1 MTLRDLARAPAV
13 LGLAL
18 LGLFTSS
25 GCARDQTTAPG
36 VRALSGHV
44 VLKGYFVDATG
55 GFAGTRVMGDADN
68 VRVELV
74 LGNKVV
80 ASTVT
85 AGGVYRFSG
94 LSMSTYVVRAHVGS
108 AIQVETNPL
117 TIAHSEVAVLDT
129 IHLASKGD
137 LLPLPNPSSDTMR
150 VYFDLSDPAH
160 LTMQILS
167 VAGDTVRTLLDH
179 EGRYPGLNIVEWD
192 GRDRFGN
199 PALAPFYWITFES
212 LEYATDLRCAL
223 VFRTRIPTPAHAPER
238 TTALRGV
245 RVRDESG
252 RLYFRRTTHPG
263 HPPPF

>member
-18 LGLFTSS
+18 LGLSTSS

-44 VLKGYFVDATG
+44 VLKGYLVDTTG
-55 GFAGTRVMGDADN
+55 GFAGTRVVGDADN

-74 LGNKVV
+74 LGTKVV

-94 LSMSTYVVRAHVGS
+94 LSMSTYVVRAHVGGT
-108 AIQVETNPL
+108 IRVETNPL
-117 TIAHSEVAVLDT
+117 TIARSEVAVLDT

-137 LLPLPNPSSDTMR
+137 LLPIPNPSSDTMR
-150 VYFDLSDPAH
+150 VYFDLTDPVR

-167 VAGDTVRTLLDH
+167 AAGDTVRTLLDN
-179 EGRYPGLNIVEWD
+179 EGRPPGLNIVEWD
-192 GRDRFGN
+192 GRDRIGN
-199 PALAPFYWITFES
+199 PSFAPFYWITLES
-212 LEYATDLRCAL
+212 GTDLRCAL
-223 VFRTRIPTPAHAPER
+223 LFRTRFPIPAHAPER

-252 RLYFRRTTHPG
+252 GLYFRRTTHPE